1 MTYIPVIP
9 QPQVPPP
16 SPRTRELND
25 LLSKVVDEYTRAH
38 PATTKAEIRAAFH
51 LAQVSGGGN
60 STAVALSL
68 GLGLGVAFLV
78 LGLFYFRTAGDIAI
92 GPNLPMIIGVTV
104 VLLGILAVFKAR
116 SG

>member
-1 MTYIPVIP
+1 MTYIPVVP
-9 QPQVPPP
+9 QTHVPPP

-25 LLSKVVDEYTRAH
+25 LLSKVVDEYTRAN
-38 PATTKAEIRAAFH
+38 PATTKAEIRAAFR

-92 GPNLPMIIGVTV
+92 GPILPMIIGVAV
-104 VLLGILAVFKAR
+104 VLIGILAVFKAR

>member
-1 MTYIPVIP
+1 MTYVPVVP
-9 QPQVPPP
+9 QVQVPPP

-25 LLSKVVDEYTRAH
+25 LLSKVVDEYTKAH
-38 PATTKAEIRAAFH
+38 PATTKAEIRAASR

-60 STAVALSL
+60 SSAAMLSL

-78 LGLFYFRTAGDIAI
+78 LGLFYFKSAGDIAI
-92 GPNLPMIIGVTV
+92 GPILPMIIGVAV
-104 VLLGILAVFKAR
+104 VFLGILAVFKAR